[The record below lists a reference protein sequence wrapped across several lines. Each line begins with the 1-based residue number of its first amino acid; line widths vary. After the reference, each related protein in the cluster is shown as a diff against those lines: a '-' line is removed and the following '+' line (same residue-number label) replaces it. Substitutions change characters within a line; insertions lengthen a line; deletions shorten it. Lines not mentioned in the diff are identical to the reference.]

1 MKFLNTM
8 GIQDVVVVGGGVAG
22 LVAAYRLKQMDPLL
36 TVKVLEAKGR
46 VGGRT
51 LTEELDIGNGLKE
64 KFDLGGQWVGYAQ
77 EDVMDL
83 IKELSIETYPQHIDG
98 TKFMQLGSDSVRTY
112 KSDIPSLSIRGLI
125 ELQYLIWKVEWM
137 AKKVPIQDP
146 YSSPYAEELEGLT
159 VEAFIRKHT
168 SSLEVVEVLDVA
180 CKVAFGADARRISA
194 LYLLAYGNASGG
206 IMKLFEV
213 KDAAQELRLKGG
225 AMQISEILAERI
237 GKGNVLLNHPVQKII
252 QNDDEV
258 LVLTENGKTF
268 QSKRVVM
275 AAPPNMINTMKFE
288 PPISGFK
295 KVIYENQPIGHLT
308 KFIVIYRKAF
318 WKDKGYSGEIVSNGG
333 TSSLNG
339 CTTGPISV
347 TFDATSFKG
356 TPAIVGFIAGRAS
369 IEWCKKTE
377 KEREEAV
384 MHDLA
389 RHFGSEALDYVSY
402 NEKIWAEEPY
412 TGGCP
417 VMFGVPGTMFAFP
430 HLRLPFNRIHF
441 AGTETATKCTGF
453 ISGAVQSGKRAATE
467 ILYNLK
473 PSLIKP
479 ADLYGTCYHD
489 ESIPKPLH
497 RAKYNGGFAWYWIIS
512 ILVVIAV
519 VIFAYIMKTS
529 RIV

>member
-1 MKFLNTM
+1 MHHNNTM

-213 KDAAQELRLKGG
+213 KDAAQELRLK
-225 AMQISEILAERI
+225 
-237 GKGNVLLNHPVQKII
+237 
-252 QNDDEV
+252 
-258 LVLTENGKTF
+258 
-268 QSKRVVM
+268 
-275 AAPPNMINTMKFE
+275 
-288 PPISGFK
+288 
-295 KVIYENQPIGHLT
+295 
-308 KFIVIYRKAF
+308 AF